1 MCDDLNKPAEY
12 MGSICKLCEIIK
24 NIPDDIE
31 EYANRLYSLL
41 DEDERADREL
51 IESRLAVCDK
61 CEKNVS
67 GTCLACGCYC
77 LVRSFA
83 RSQRCP
89 KKKW

>member
-1 MCDDLNKPAEY
+1 M
-12 MGSICKLCEIIK
+12 CEIIK
-24 NIPDDIE
+24 NIPEDIE
-31 EYANRLYSLL
+31 EYAEKLYSLL
-41 DEDERADREL
+41 DEDERADKEL
-51 IESRLAVCDK
+51 IGSRLDVCGK
-61 CEKNVS
+61 CEKNVA